1 MSHSLTLTED
11 TRLAVSSRLRNPPNA
26 PYEPL
31 TCPRWLNKE
40 FKFLLA
46 TLHTNLLKNI
56 LDLLHKNLRDCR
68 DKRSLWVTAF
78 ISLLSL
84 SMVTESM
91 QVSVLCKEETDKENK
106 TIPQDNTQAES
117 DVSRMDEKL
126 DLLIRIFRKKYG
138 IAENRIGKGFNP
150 LRESDDRDSLDQHAR
165 TFAVE
170 VGHII
175 QSYRTCPNPVG
186 EYS

>member
-11 TRLAVSSRLRNPPNA
+11 TRLAVSSRLINPPNV

-40 FKFLLA
+40 LKFLLA
-46 TLHTNLLKNI
+46 TLHTNLLKDV
-56 LDLLHKNLRDCR
+56 LELLHKTLRDCR
-68 DKRSLWVTAF
+68 DTTSLWAIAF

-91 QVSVLCKEETDKENK
+91 QVSVLCKEATDKENK
-106 TIPQDNTQAES
+106 TIPQDDAQAELEIHH
-117 DVSRMDEKL
+117 MDERL
-126 DLLIRIFRKKYG
+126 DLLIRIFQKKYG
-138 IAENRIGKGFNP
+138 SAENRAGKGFRP
-150 LRESDDRDSLDQHAR
+150 LRDPKDRDSLDQPAR
-165 TFAVE
+165 TFAVD

-175 QSYRTCPNPVG
+175 ESYGTCPTCVG
-186 EYS
+186 EYH